1 MHRIMIRRYIFS
13 AILLTVTVSFLGGQ
27 QLFPELKKFR
37 SVSDY
42 PVYTPDDLWNY
53 INGAADAYLALGFID
68 LSIREYVRGKN
79 SIKAEIY
86 RFGDDS
92 RAFGIYSMERS
103 PGYNFIPAGVQG
115 YNEEGVVHFY
125 KDCYYVKIM
134 SNSRSKQVNAFMLE
148 LGGLISSRIDG
159 NTEFPA
165 LLKLFP
171 AEGMLK
177 NQETYLLESILG
189 HNFLTGAFRAS
200 YEVDGDRFDI
210 YLFSRDDPAETAVMA
225 ERLAGDAWSPDEEIF
240 KYAFED
246 GFNGVLYFALRGGRL
261 ILVSGLD
268 FEKSDLAE
276 RYITKMIES

>member
-1 MHRIMIRRYIFS
+1 MIRRYILS

-68 LSIREYVRGKN
+68 LNIMEYVRGKT
-79 SIKAEIY
+79 SIKAELY

-125 KDCYYVKIM
+125 KDRYYVKIM
-134 SNSRSKQVNAFMLE
+134 SNSRSKKVNASMLE
-148 LGGLISSRIDG
+148 LGGLISSRIEG
-159 NTEFPA
+159 STEFPA

-171 AEGMLK
+171 AEGLLK

-189 HNFLTGAFRAS
+189 HEFLRGAFRAS
-200 YEVDGDRFDI
+200 YEIEGDRFDI
-210 YLFSRDDPAETAVMA
+210 YLFNRDDPAETAVMA
-225 ERLAGDAWSPDEEIF
+225 ERLAGDAWSPNEEVF

-246 GFNGVLYFALRGGRL
+246 GYNGVLHIARNGGRL
-261 ILVSGLD
+261 VLVSGLS

-276 RYITKMIES
+276 RYITKMIDR